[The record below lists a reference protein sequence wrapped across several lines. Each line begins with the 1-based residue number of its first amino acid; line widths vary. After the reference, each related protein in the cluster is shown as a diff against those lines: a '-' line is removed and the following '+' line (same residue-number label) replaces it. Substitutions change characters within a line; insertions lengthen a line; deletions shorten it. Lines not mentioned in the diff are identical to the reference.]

1 MNESA
6 GVGPFDHRAQVE
18 ELLGSILR
26 LMDFPARLDFKDMSD
41 GALGVA
47 VHFEGELPGVT
58 HGKRSY
64 LIDCLQFLLNKAI
77 NRPNVPRRWVNLGV
91 DAFPEVRPGRA
102 AETPKATAPA
112 PAPATAP
119 VAMAASAPLP
129 VAKAVAATSP
139 GAAAPPLRDARAKA
153 PERPHR
159 EPAGRSSPRAP
170 EDGAPVAA
178 DPRWTALGR
187 SMAEKAQRHGRVYA
201 IMMLSNDQR
210 AQLIKSVPETK
221 GVVARAEGDGHWRR
235 LAVLPEKVAPL
246 PKKHVMPDWD
256 DEAD

>member
-47 VHFEGELPGVT
+47 VHFDGELPGVT

-102 AETPKATAPA
+102 AEPPKAAPA
-112 PAPATAP
+112 AATAP
-119 VAMAASAPLP
+119 VVMAAAAHPP
-129 VAKAVAATSP
+129 AARAVAATSP
-139 GAAAPPLRDARAKA
+139 VAAAPPVRDPRAKA

-159 EPAGRSSPRAP
+159 EPAGRPSPRAP
-170 EDGAPVAA
+170 EDGALVAA
-178 DPRWTALGR
+178 DPRWTALGC
-187 SMAEKAQRHGRVYA
+187 SLAEKAQRHGRVYA

-210 AQLIKSVPETK
+210 AQLIKSVPQTK
-221 GVVARAEGDGHWRR
+221 GVSARAEGDGHWRR
-235 LAVLPEKVAPL
+235 LTVLPEKIAPL